1 MFLVIKKIKSNESGY
16 LLILVLV
23 FGAIFFT
30 IMSSFVVFLVTQ
42 SRLIAQKV
50 ELEQAG
56 QIAESGLSY
65 YKWYLAHYP
74 NDLTNGTG
82 LPGPYVG
89 IYNDPEG
96 GAIGEYSLSLAS
108 TTYCGDV
115 SSIDVTS
122 VGYTYKNPAVKRTIS
137 ARYSRPSVAEFAFIL
152 NSNVWA
158 GPDRTINGPYHSN
171 GGIRMDGTH
180 NSVVTSNVQK
190 WSCDSSFGCNPTRDK
205 DGVFTTSGNATPALF
220 DFPTT
225 PINFAGLTVDLALM
239 KNRAST
245 RGGIYLGPSNK
256 KGYSLTFNS
265 NGTVSVRKVNNTLQ
279 YWGYTTEYGWQQ
291 EDNVISTMSG
301 VTTYP
306 IPTNCPL
313 IYVEDNVWLQ
323 GTVRN
328 RVALAAGSNSIN
340 PSIIL
345 QGNITYTSAT
355 SSGLLA
361 VAEQDILIGVDV
373 PDNMFIN
380 GIYIAQNGRYGRN
393 HYCNNTLYCST
404 SHLLPNSSPN
414 LRQYTIRNSETM
426 NGTIV
431 SNGRVGTQWTNG
443 GVSISGFMDRYNTY
457 DRNLVA
463 NPPPLVPLTSDVYEF
478 TEWRDAN

>member
-1 MFLVIKKIKSNESGY
+1 MKHGQGGY

-30 IMSSFVVFLVTQ
+30 IVSSFVVFLVTQ

-82 LPGPYVG
+82 LPGPYIG

-96 GAIGEYSLSLAS
+96 GAIGQYSLTLAS

-115 SSIDVTS
+115 ASIDVKS
-122 VGYTYKNPAVKRTIS
+122 VGYTYKNPAVKRTIT

-152 NSNVWA
+152 NSSVWA
-158 GPDRTINGPYHSN
+158 GADRTINGPYHSN

-180 NSVVTSNVQK
+180 NGVVSSNVGT
-190 WSCDSSFGCNPTRDK
+190 WSCTSTFGCSPTGNRN
-205 DGVFTTSGNATPALF
+205 GVFTTTGNATPALF
-220 DFPTT
+220 QYPAT
-225 PINFAGLTVDLALM
+225 PVNFAGLTVDLAQM
-239 KNRAST
+239 KTRAQT
-245 RGGIYLGPSNK
+245 KGGLYLASSGKN
-256 KGYSLTFNS
+256 GYKLTFNS
-265 NGTVSVRKVNNTLQ
+265 NGTVSVQTVTKADS
-279 YWGYTTEYGWQQ
+279 YWGYTTESGWKQ
-291 EDNVISTMSG
+291 ENNVITTLG
-301 VTTYP
+301 GTTTYT
-306 IPTNCPL
+306 IPASCPL
-313 IYVEDNVWLQ
+313 IYVEDKVWLQ
-323 GTVRN
+323 GTVRD
-328 RVALAAGSNSIN
+328 RVALAASSATIDA
-340 PSIIL
+340 SIIL

-361 VAEQDILIGVDV
+361 VAEEDVLIGVDV
-373 PDNMFIN
+373 PTNMIIN
-380 GIYIAQNGRYGRN
+380 GIYVAQNGRYGRN
-393 HYCNNTLYCST
+393 HYCTGCTDGGNSRG
-404 SHLLPNSSPN
+404 LPNSLDPYV
-414 LRQYTIRNSETM
+414 LRNSETM

-431 SNGRVGTQWTNG
+431 SNGRVGTQWTSG
-443 GVSISGFMDRYNTY
+443 GVTTSGFLDRYNTY

-463 NPPPLVPLTSDVYEF
+463 NPPPLVPLVSDVYEF

>member
-122 VGYTYKNPAVKRTIS
+122 VGYTYKNPAVKRTIT

-225 PINFAGLTVDLALM
+225 PVNFAGLTVDLALM